1 MKLFT
6 KADNAKLFANYSKGS
21 NMANQNVVVKIFNP
35 YGNGRW
41 YIMNSDPNDPDYLWG
56 IVDLGYGAEVGSIS
70 RSDLENYR
78 TRMGWGFERDM
89 SFRPKNAKMV
99 LEGLR
104 NGDFFDGGGEVE
116 FIDYGDSEIMFE
128 PNSKKYYAN
137 DMEFDTLEQAKK
149 FIDSGEVPEHIRDAY
164 SKGLFAGGGATKKT
178 KLFTKE
184 DDKILFKQHQFGK
197 DLKKQDAIVEIY
209 QNYGNIHYYI
219 VNADPKDPD
228 TLLAIIQDD
237 INDEV
242 EVDFISRKLL
252 ENKAEHGIGGTT
264 ERIFD
269 TTPYN
274 ADRLYWYL
282 ATGKFY
288 VNGGAIKNQYE
299 GRTPENVWE
308 NLSKGQRSHFLY
320 DHIDQ
325 IQEYKNIDKLPNSEV
340 IVAYNSDWM
349 SLDKDIKN
357 RFANHVREGEYKK
370 GGALLSPKQRYI
382 AELKGLTGL
391 QQKAIEDYIDENNLT
406 SDEVL
411 RIVIG
416 LGRKQISRSDVSTAI
431 VGKKNNSESKKLLA
445 FAMSDEALKA
455 EYGGFMDGVY
465 AGGGGLKKYIL
476 RSDEYKVESNVGIF
490 YKVGTKTYWY
500 VVNSKN
506 QTINKNTGKPY
517 RGKDLANYYFLSEDG
532 AKDFAEKLNKGL
544 FVERKGYEGGG
555 FMDGVYAGGGSISNF
570 DPMSLIGKTFYSLQS
585 HGKIINVRILSDDNI
600 KIKYEVSN
608 TFSVEKSFT
617 KKELFDMAKGKEVD
631 GNSILKGTMAYGG
644 FMDGVYA
651 GGGGVSDKFVITKK
665 PDANSLYYIVY
676 SENGKKVPSSELPTN
691 IGYGKIKNEFL
702 SKRKRYDNSL
712 GLQDAVTIVM
722 KMNDKE
728 SYSGGGKTTF
738 ADKSSAIAKN
748 FVGKAVELLSL

>member
-35 YGNGRW
+35 YNKGTW
-41 YIMNSDPNDPDYLWG
+41 FIMNSDPNDPDYLWG
-56 IVDLGYGAEVGSIS
+56 IADLGYGAEVGSIS

-78 TRMGWGFERDM
+78 NRFGWGFERDM

-104 NGDFFDGGGEVE
+104 NGEFFAEGGGVRKVGNREYSLGRNWTNDHNHTNKSEKHEVAYSRKGFFDGGGEVE

-137 DMEFDTLEQAKK
+137 DMEFDTLKEAKK

-164 SKGLFAGGGATKKT
+164 SKGLFA
-178 KLFTKE
+178 
-184 DDKILFKQHQFGK
+184 D
-197 DLKKQDAIVEIY
+197 
-209 QNYGNIHYYI
+209 
-219 VNADPKDPD
+219 
-228 TLLAIIQDD
+228 
-237 INDEV
+237 
-242 EVDFISRKLL
+242 
-252 ENKAEHGIGGTT
+252 
-264 ERIFD
+264 
-269 TTPYN
+269 
-274 ADRLYWYL
+274 
-282 ATGKFY
+282 
-288 VNGGAIKNQYE
+288 GGAIKNQYE
-299 GRTPENVWE
+299 GRTPENVWK

-320 DHIDQ
+320 DHMDE
-325 IQEYKNIDKLPNSEV
+325 IQGIKNIDRLPTSEV
-340 IVAYNSDWM
+340 RVAYNSDWM

-455 EYGGFMDGVY
+455 EYG
-465 AGGGGLKKYIL
+465 A
-476 RSDEYKVESNVGIF
+476 
-490 YKVGTKTYWY
+490 
-500 VVNSKN
+500 
-506 QTINKNTGKPY
+506 
-517 RGKDLANYYFLSEDG
+517 
-532 AKDFAEKLNKGL
+532 
-544 FVERKGYEGGG
+544 

-585 HGKIINVRILSDDNI
+585 HGKIINVRILSNDNI

-631 GNSILKGTMAYGG
+631 GNSILKSTMAY
-644 FMDGVYA
+644 
-651 GGGGVSDKFVITKK
+651 
-665 PDANSLYYIVY
+665 
-676 SENGKKVPSSELPTN
+676 
-691 IGYGKIKNEFL
+691 
-702 SKRKRYDNSL
+702 
-712 GLQDAVTIVM
+712 
-722 KMNDKE
+722 
-728 SYSGGGKTTF
+728 GGKTTF
-738 ADKSSAIAKN
+738 AEKSSAIAKN
-748 FVGKAVELLSL
+748 FVGKAVEPKYQKEYGKRYDTKEAKEVGNKIAGKQKASYDKKNMKSGGSVKSDKLKQVTQKAKEIRKEGEKWQSAMKRAYAMMK

>member
-6 KADNAKLFANYSKGS
+6 KAENAKLFANYSKGS

-41 YIMNSDPNDPDYLWG
+41 YIMNSDPNDPNYLWG

-78 TRMGWGFERDM
+78 NRFGWGFERDM

-104 NGDFFDGGGEVE
+104 NGEFFAGGGEVE

-137 DMEFDTLEQAKK
+137 EMEFDTLEQAKK
-149 FIDSGEVPEHIRDAY
+149 FIDSGEVPYFIKDAY
-164 SKGLFAGGGATKKT
+164 SKGMF
-178 KLFTKE
+178 
-184 DDKILFKQHQFGK
+184 
-197 DLKKQDAIVEIY
+197 
-209 QNYGNIHYYI
+209 
-219 VNADPKDPD
+219 
-228 TLLAIIQDD
+228 
-237 INDEV
+237 
-242 EVDFISRKLL
+242 
-252 ENKAEHGIGGTT
+252 
-264 ERIFD
+264 
-269 TTPYN
+269 
-274 ADRLYWYL
+274 
-282 ATGKFY
+282 
-288 VNGGAIKNQYE
+288 
-299 GRTPENVWE
+299 
-308 NLSKGQRSHFLY
+308 
-320 DHIDQ
+320 
-325 IQEYKNIDKLPNSEV
+325 
-340 IVAYNSDWM
+340 
-349 SLDKDIKN
+349 
-357 RFANHVREGEYKK
+357 KK
-370 GGALLSPKQRYI
+370 GGALLTPKQRYI

-416 LGRKQISRSDVSTAI
+416 LGRKQISSSDVSTAI

-455 EYGGFMDGVY
+455 EYG
-465 AGGGGLKKYIL
+465 A
-476 RSDEYKVESNVGIF
+476 
-490 YKVGTKTYWY
+490 
-500 VVNSKN
+500 
-506 QTINKNTGKPY
+506 
-517 RGKDLANYYFLSEDG
+517 
-532 AKDFAEKLNKGL
+532 
-544 FVERKGYEGGG
+544 

-570 DPMSLIGKTFYSLQS
+570 DPMSLMGKTFYSLQS

-631 GNSILKGTMAYGG
+631 GNSILKSTMANGG

-748 FVGKAVELLSL
+748 FVGKAVEPKYQKEYGKRYDAKEAKEVGNKIAGKQKASYNQKYMDYGGDFPDYGETVSGEDIDYDMKDYFNRTNKKLLITTKDKKQHINGAVTKFYNDLIFVAKDKHDIPVKDILKVEILKDNTANVEKPKKSMKSGGSVKSDKLKQVTQKAKEIRKEGEKWQSAMKRAYAMMK